1 MIGFF
6 FCLNGLLSAFASPFS
21 AGASA
26 AGSIAAARAQRTAA
40 ERAMRAAMP
49 KTVEA
54 APHIPRVKRKAAE

>member
-6 FCLNGLLSAFASPFS
+6 LCLNGLFSAFSAPFS
-21 AGASA
+21 AAASA
-26 AGSIAAARAQRTAA
+26 GGAIAAARAQQAAA

-49 KTVEA
+49 KTVDA